1 MAVKPTFA
9 TPGDALSIQTHGSQK
24 LAVGY
29 SLEAD
34 TSLGV
39 VYGPKLEFTGTKPA
53 AAGSNNITLEDV
65 HWRLEDA

>member
-9 TPGDALSIQTHGSQK
+9 TPGDALSVQTGGSQK

-29 SLEAD
+29 TLEAD

-39 VYGPKLEFTGTKPA
+39 IYGPQLEFVGTKPA
-53 AAGSNNITLEDV
+53 AGSKNITLEDINL
-65 HWRLEDA
+65 RLEDA